1 MLQHTARWF
10 TICALMMTTAATPPS
25 PKTSFTIYTGV
36 QMTSEVAS
44 SATHGQSAILKLK
57 VRPGDGPAAHIHTRE
72 DETYIVLRGHFRFW
86 HGNRAVDATD
96 GDVIYLPRNESH
108 QWRNVGKATGEEI
121 LIISPAGLEQFFIT
135 AAVRKLQMPRD
146 LRAIQRLQAKYGIT
160 RLKRSLIDGS
170 RQ

>member
-1 MLQHTARWF
+1 MLQHTARYF
-10 TICALMMTTAATPPS
+10 AIFALTGAIAATPSS
-25 PKTSFTIYTGV
+25 PRTSFTIFTGV
-36 QMTSEVAS
+36 QMTLEVAS
-44 SATHGQSAILKLK
+44 SATHGRSAILKLQ

-86 HGNRAVDATD
+86 HGNRVVDATD
-96 GDVIYLPRNESH
+96 GDAIYLPRNEPH
-108 QWRNVGKATGEEI
+108 QWRNVGNATGEEI
-121 LIISPAGLEQFFIT
+121 LIVSPAGLEQFFLT

-146 LRAIQRLQAKYGIT
+146 LRAIQQLQGKYGIT